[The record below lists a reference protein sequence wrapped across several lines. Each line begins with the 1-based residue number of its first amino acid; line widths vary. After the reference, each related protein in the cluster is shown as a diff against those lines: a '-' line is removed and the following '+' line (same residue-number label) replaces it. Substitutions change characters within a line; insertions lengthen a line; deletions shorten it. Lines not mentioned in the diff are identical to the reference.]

1 METDALTLNEQ
12 KEVPPRKITDNEE
25 RTTVHF
31 LSVSNS
37 SIIQSK
43 CSVTETNPESEATGR
58 QTSPISRKPQ
68 NYLTLALITL
78 LFNFPFGCAAI
89 ILSLLSSKSFFKGN
103 QKESAR
109 RGRLAKWVSII
120 GLAVAV
126 VVVLFIIVYDF
137 VIVPNVI
144 DNIRDLKLP

>member
-43 CSVTETNPESEATGR
+43 CSVTETNPESEATDR
-58 QTSPISRKPQ
+58 QTSPTSRKPQ
-68 NYLTLALITL
+68 NYLTLGLITL

-103 QKESAR
+103 RKESAQ

-120 GLAVAV
+120 GLAVSV
-126 VVVLFIIVYDF
+126 VVVLFIIVYVE
-137 VIVPNVI
+137 VIIPNVI
-144 DNIRDLKLP
+144 DNARDLVNT

>member
-12 KEVPPRKITDNEE
+12 REVPSRKISDNEE

-43 CSVTETNPESEATGR
+43 CSVTETNPESEATGE
-58 QTSPISRKPQ
+58 QTPPTSRKLQ
-68 NYLTLALITL
+68 NYMALSLITL

-103 QKESAR
+103 RKESAQ

-120 GLAVAV
+120 GLAVSV
-126 VVVLFIIVYDF
+126 VVVLFIIVY
-137 VIVPNVI
+137 VEAIVPNVI
-144 DNIRDLKLP
+144 DNARDLVNN